1 MPSQKCIS
9 IIARCLLY
17 TKFFFPQQLG
27 HLRQKQADFRPYS
40 GINLL
45 SLYFKDASLPQARLR
60 YIMPNTVTSLLEKF
74 SSACV
79 NIAQCSS
86 EWEKNRIFKFCYSS
100 FT

>member
-1 MPSQKCIS
+1 MPSQKCIF

-45 SLYFKDASLPQARLR
+45 SLYFKDSSLP
-60 YIMPNTVTSLLEKF
+60 
-74 SSACV
+74 
-79 NIAQCSS
+79 
-86 EWEKNRIFKFCYSS
+86 
-100 FT
+100 